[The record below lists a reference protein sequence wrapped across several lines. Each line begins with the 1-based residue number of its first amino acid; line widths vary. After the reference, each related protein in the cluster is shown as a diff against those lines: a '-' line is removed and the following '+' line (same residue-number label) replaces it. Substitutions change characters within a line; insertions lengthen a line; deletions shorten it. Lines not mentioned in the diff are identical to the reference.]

1 MFSALDKA
9 ICRLGRGN
17 YTAQPEGLKND
28 QAALTSVGWEPRHH
42 GTGREGRHERE
53 SSRLVEIELKY

>member
-1 MFSALDKA
+1 MSLVERSLDKA

-17 YTAQPEGLKND
+17 YTARPEGLKND
-28 QAALTSVGWEPRHH
+28 QAALTS
-42 GTGREGRHERE
+42 TEGRHERE